1 LTVFEAGVAAQH
13 ITPSSFDAI
22 RMGGPRVP
30 FVRGS
35 AGRSRSFA
43 PAKADGKLSAKVSS
57 ASERIRESRRRE
69 ESVDDA
75 LSACPAMTGWPQRVQ
90 MTFDGYA
97 DLRLSAAA
105 AYCAAQTHCRR
116 ILEGPLTDVIGRSR
130 RQVECLKMADCRRM
144 SARAKAAELPI
155 LAASGEVLRATDLLQ
170 QT

>member
-75 LSACPAMTGWPQRVQ
+75 LSACPAMIGWPQRNGNRP
-90 MTFDGYA
+90 FG
-97 DLRLSAAA
+97 
-105 AYCAAQTHCRR
+105 
-116 ILEGPLTDVIGRSR
+116 GFP
-130 RQVECLKMADCRRM
+130 RM
-144 SARAKAAELPI
+144 SRYGRTRPTTAGHIRTPSTAAC
-155 LAASGEVLRATDLLQ
+155 EVTTAVHVFEPVGNFSAGNRRVVERTTALTLK
-170 QT
+170 